1 MLEIS
6 EALQQ
11 LIDRTTNQVVH
22 EAKVHQESSSVLN
35 IEGDFMR
42 RDSNGVA
49 LWKITWDTK

>member
-22 EAKVHQESSSVLN
+22 EAKAQESASAVS
-35 IEGDFMR
+35 IEGDYMK
-42 RDSNGVA
+42 RDTNGVA

>member
-6 EALQQ
+6 EALQH

-22 EAKVHQESSSVLN
+22 EAKSQEAGSALN
-35 IEGDFMR
+35 IEGDFMK
-42 RDSNGVA
+42 RDANGVA